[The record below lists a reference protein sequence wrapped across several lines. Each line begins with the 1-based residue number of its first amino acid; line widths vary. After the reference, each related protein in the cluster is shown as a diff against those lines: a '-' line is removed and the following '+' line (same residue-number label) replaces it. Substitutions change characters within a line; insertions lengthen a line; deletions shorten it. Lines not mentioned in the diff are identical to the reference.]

1 MSDDNGSCG
10 HNHERRHH
18 VHEKSMWGGFY
29 GMGFIGAA
37 VYFISHAVS
46 FWGGV
51 WGFCKALFWPA
62 VLMYKLLEYLQM

>member
-1 MSDDNGSCG
+1 M
-10 HNHERRHH
+10 
-18 VHEKSMWGGFY
+18 HEKSMWGGFY